1 MLSISIQAG
10 GQSRR
15 MGTDKALVQL
25 GGRPLIE
32 HVLKRVEGLGDE
44 ILITS
49 NHTESL
55 SYLGF
60 PIVPDPIPGA
70 GALTGL
76 ETALNAARGDHVLIL
91 ACDMPFV
98 NRELLCHMIEL
109 APSADIIVPI
119 HAGYFEPLHA
129 IYSKECLPN
138 IRASLENGQ
147 TRVIN
152 FYDEVRVQGIDESK
166 IATLDP
172 QGMSFFNINTPE
184 DLAFAE
190 RYLRQQSSGE
200 DFLNQSK

>member
-25 GGRPLIE
+25 GGIPLIE
-32 HVLKRVEGLGDE
+32 HVLKRVEGLADE

-49 NHTESL
+49 NHTEGL
-55 SYLGF
+55 TYLG
-60 PIVPDPIPGA
+60 VPMVQDPIPGA
-70 GALTGL
+70 GALAGL
-76 ETALNAARGDHVLIL
+76 ETALNAARGEHVLVL

-98 NRELLCHMIEL
+98 SRELIRYMIEL
-109 APSADIIVPI
+109 APRADVVVPI

-129 IYSKECLPN
+129 IYSKECLPR
-138 IRASLENGQ
+138 IESSLQDGQ
-147 TRVIN
+147 TRVIS
-152 FYDEVRVQGIDESK
+152 FYDEVRVQVIDENK
-166 IATLDP
+166 IVTFDP

-190 RYLRQQSSGE
+190 SYISRQYRGESS
-200 DFLNQSK
+200 

>member
-25 GGRPLIE
+25 GGLPLIE

-55 SYLGF
+55 SYLGI

-70 GALTGL
+70 GALAGL
-76 ETALNAARGDHVLIL
+76 ETALHAAQGDYVLIL

-98 NRELLCHMIEL
+98 NRKLLCHMIEL
-109 APSADIIVPI
+109 APSGDIIVPI

-129 IYSKECLPN
+129 IYNKECLPN
-138 IRASLENGQ
+138 IQASLKNGQ
-147 TRVIN
+147 TRVIS
-152 FYDEVRVQGIDESK
+152 FFDEVQVQVIDEGK
-166 IATLDP
+166 IATFDP

-190 RYLRQQSSGE
+190 RYLSQQSSGE
-200 DFLNQSK
+200 DILNK